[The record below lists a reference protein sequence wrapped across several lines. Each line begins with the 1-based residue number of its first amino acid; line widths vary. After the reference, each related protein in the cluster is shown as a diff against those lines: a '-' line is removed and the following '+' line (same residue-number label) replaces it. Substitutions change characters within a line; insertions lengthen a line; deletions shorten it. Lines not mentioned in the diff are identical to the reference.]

1 MQHFQV
7 IKDNWNELDV
17 PFSLVSENKRRVEVR
32 SGAEVQYCTLRSR
45 TWINEGV
52 SIVLQLGSI

>member
-32 SGAEVQYCTLRSR
+32 SGAEVQYFY
-45 TWINEGV
+45 EV
-52 SIVLQLGSI
+52 ELGLTKG